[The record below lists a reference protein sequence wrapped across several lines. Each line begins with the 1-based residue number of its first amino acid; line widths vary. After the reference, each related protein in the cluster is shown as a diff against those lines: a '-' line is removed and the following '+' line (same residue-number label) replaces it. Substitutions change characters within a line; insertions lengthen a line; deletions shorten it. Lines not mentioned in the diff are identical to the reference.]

1 MLSQTNHATI
11 KRFVQHTLGC
21 ACPDEVFAVVEYHVN
36 TIVSPDLPY
45 SFKLLVGQRLL
56 VYVLCGV
63 APQGIKSLLPVMLTK
78 GRQERDEKGLN
89 RFRAV
94 IVTDR
99 VDELEPDATELFK
112 ALSDR
117 DDNVHLHVLAGDQIE
132 AINALT

>member
-1 MLSQTNHATI
+1 MLSQTNHTAI
-11 KRFVQHTLGC
+11 KRFVQTTLGC

-36 TIVSPDLPY
+36 TLISPDLPY

-56 VYVLCGV
+56 IYVLRGV
-63 APQGIKSLLPVMLTK
+63 TPQGIKSLLPIMFTK

-94 IVTDR
+94 IMTDR

-112 ALSDR
+112 TLSDR
-117 DDNVHLHVLAGDQIE
+117 DDKLHLHVLAGDEIE
-132 AINALT
+132 AIDALT